1 MLLNLHYFDVI
12 RFHTIDPMHCIFL
25 GISKCTVKLWKENNI
40 LNEHSF
46 EMLQEKVHSMNEHS
60 FEMLQDKV
68 HSIIVSPNIGRILKK
83 VKSGFASFTAEALD
97 FNVCPV

>member
-12 RFHTIDPMHCIFL
+12 RFHTIDPMRCIFL

-46 EMLQEKVHSMNEHS
+46 EMLQDKVHSMT
-60 FEMLQDKV
+60 V
-68 HSIIVSPNIGRILKK
+68 PPNIGRIPKK
-83 VKSGFASFTAEALD
+83 GEIR
-97 FNVCPV
+97 VCIIYC